1 MTNFFTFIANILFP
15 IKHLLLLFSVVTA
28 GLMMYMLLF
37 SPLAVQDKYL
47 QPCLLVLLWS
57 LLLRVLSISFKGQ
70 NHNSIGD
77 QAHND
82 TNQKTS
88 LSFFA
93 RWKSKWLA
101 KIKSL
106 MLFIYSLAFL
116 LLVLATCYFSFKFIK
131 LSF

>member
-1 MTNFFTFIANILFP
+1 MTNFFTAIDNMCFP
-15 IKHLLLLFSVVTA
+15 IKHLLLLFSVITA
-28 GLMMYMLLF
+28 GLMAYMLLF
-37 SPLAVQDKYL
+37 SSLAVQDKDL

-57 LLLRVLSISFKGQ
+57 LLLRVLSMSFKRQ
-70 NHNSIGD
+70 NHNSNGD
-77 QAHND
+77 HTHND

-93 RWKSKWLA
+93 RWKNKWLA

>member
-1 MTNFFTFIANILFP
+1 MTNFFSSIANILFP
-15 IKHLLLLFSVVTA
+15 IRHLLLLNSVITA
-28 GLMMYMLLF
+28 GLMAYMLLF
-37 SPLAVQDKYL
+37 SPLAMQDKYL
-47 QPCLLVLLWS
+47 QLCLLVLLWS
-57 LLLRVLSISFKGQ
+57 LLLRVLSMSFKRQ
-70 NHNSIGD
+70 NHNSNHT
-77 QAHND
+77 HND

-93 RWKSKWLA
+93 RWKNKWLA